1 MSHVKKPSSAPPGP
15 ADSAEDDDA
24 PRSAVLKSKPWI
36 DRKLEQLAQDC
47 EDGLITP
54 EAMTQQLLD
63 ACDKWAGPYLP
74 PEKRAQVR
82 AWVEDLALADAAM
95 RSEWERK
102 K

>member
-1 MSHVKKPSSAPPGP
+1 MSQVKKPSSAPAGL
-15 ADSAEDDDA
+15 DTDDDA
-24 PRSAVLKSKPWI
+24 PRSAVQLKSKPWI

-54 EAMTQQLLD
+54 EAMTLQMLD
-63 ACDKWAGPYLP
+63 ACDKWAEPHLT